1 MINNFYKITGIS
13 FEDYYKKMY
22 YNIRSQIYKRVNTFD
37 NEDLVQDS
45 FLHLLKQINY
55 YDRTKS
61 GLDTF
66 FVRITLNRMS
76 QLNKKKKLNT
86 ITTNNWDSISDV
98 LRDYKKEND
107 TLYDE
112 RLKHIE
118 KYIKINPELYNK
130 LYQSKLK
137 GNTIEETSVLLG
149 IDKKIISRFWQK
161 VTRNIP
167 KSLKNNNC
175 INKKRK
181 KIDNETIDKIV
192 ELRNQG
198 LSFEKIGK
206 KLKLNRTYV
215 LRLYKSVT
223 GYSPNPKNKKLIY
236 IYKKNNEGKYVVDNI
251 INNPYFTIKD

>member
-86 ITTNNWDSISDV
+86 ITTENWNSISDV
-98 LRDYKKEND
+98 LSYQEKED
-107 TLYDE
+107 DSLYQS
-112 RLKHIE
+112 RLKHLE
-118 KYIKINPELYNK
+118 KYLKINPELYNK
-130 LYQSKLK
+130 FYISRLK
-137 GNTIEETSVLLG
+137 GNTIEETANELN
-149 IDKKIISRFWQK
+149 INKRIISRFWQK
-161 VTRNIP
+161 FTSEIPLNLRKHNSITR
-167 KSLKNNNC
+167 KRLK
-175 INKKRK
+175 K
-181 KIDNETIDKIV
+181 DDATIDKIV
-192 ELRNQG
+192 ELRNEG
-198 LSFEKIGK
+198 ISFEKICK
-206 KLKLNRTYV
+206 ELNITRTSV
-215 LRLYKSVT
+215 IRLYKYST
-223 GYSPNPKNKKLIY
+223 GYTPSKTNKNLLY
-236 IYKKNNEGKYVVDNI
+236 LYKKDMDGKYVLDKI
-251 INNPYFTIKD
+251 IPHTYFNRS